1 MADIP
6 KDWYER
12 ALTVDVKKD
21 IASNERIK
29 SISKPYYKSFVRF
42 AARQRIN
49 YVNDIEAEWSEYYEK
64 YIKNRLSDVDIDS
77 WKRLCHQVF
86 ERDHYTCFYCG
97 QTGGILEVDHM
108 TPVSRGG
115 ESTLDNLVTACRHC
129 NRQKRDKTVAEYL
142 KWKDEHA

>member
-21 IASNERIK
+21 INSNERIK

-77 WKRLCHQVF
+77 
-86 ERDHYTCFYCG
+86 
-97 QTGGILEVDHM
+97 
-108 TPVSRGG
+108 
-115 ESTLDNLVTACRHC
+115 
-129 NRQKRDKTVAEYL
+129 
-142 KWKDEHA
+142 